1 MSEKQEKR
9 MVESYEITQ
18 GICIGDKEVVFG
30 VDEKKEMPYLCAFY
44 TSNDIFD
51 SYSDCMIGD
60 DYVELM
66 ELFAG
71 RVQEQCKRIRAEQ
84 QKVTV
89 SREPITAEM
98 CFKDNRDESIVGKVV
113 AVKAEILRPEY
124 RSADYQLIYVTGGNG
139 ANGNSRG
146 NACYYTNLYSG
157 ERGRWE
163 RYDILGEVKPEC
175 LPQWAKEKLEGIQK
189 QEMETEVL
197 KPDRGRE
204 V

>member
-1 MSEKQEKR
+1 MNEEQEKR
-9 MVESYEITQ
+9 IAESYEITQ
-18 GICIGDKEVVFG
+18 GIRIGDKEVVFG
-30 VDEKKEMPYLCAFY
+30 VDEKKEMPYFCAFY
-44 TSNDIFD
+44 ASNNIFG
-51 SYSDCMIGD
+51 SYSECMISD

-66 ELFAG
+66 ELFAE
-71 RVQEQCKRIRAEQ
+71 RVQEQCKKIRDEQ

-89 SREPITAEM
+89 SRELITAEM
-98 CFKDNRDESIVGKVV
+98 CFKDNRDESIVGKVA
-113 AVKAEILRPEY
+113 AVKAEILKPEY

-139 ANGNSRG
+139 ASGNSRG
-146 NACYYTNLYSG
+146 NACYYTTLYSG

-175 LPQWAKEKLEGIQK
+175 LPQWAKERLVGIQK